1 MSTYFLRNT
10 TENPSL
16 LKSIIGGVL
25 PLALKRHLLY
35 VKHYK
40 RVGNFRNPQLFSEK
54 MQWRII
60 NDRREVLRHTCD
72 KRASKRLALEAG
84 AAVGV
89 EINTPR
95 QLAWSPTSDGAISAL
110 RQLHASGTLPD
121 RWVMKP
127 NHSSGRALAV
137 EGTPDWT
144 MIEEAARA
152 WLAPSRF
159 AGLHWI
165 WPYVTAEAGLLAEEF
180 IPGDQPPI
188 EWQLWIMS
196 GHIEFVVAQQRI
208 ETRIFRSVFDHK
220 WRRMTP
226 WYNREAASLDV
237 TIPPQN
243 WVDIERVALTLG
255 SQWDMIRVDL
265 FEDYRGGVW
274 FSELTPYPQ
283 EGLFSASRDIRA
295 FDEAAGAAW
304 SLPTLSKE
312 ERSGG

>member
-1 MSTYFLRNT
+1 
-10 TENPSL
+10 
-16 LKSIIGGVL
+16 
-25 PLALKRHLLY
+25 
-35 VKHYK
+35 
-40 RVGNFRNPQLFSEK
+40 
-54 MQWRII
+54 
-60 NDRREVLRHTCD
+60 
-72 KRASKRLALEAG
+72 
-84 AAVGV
+84 
-89 EINTPR
+89 
-95 QLAWSPTSDGAISAL
+95 
-110 RQLHASGTLPD
+110 
-121 RWVMKP
+121 MKP

-144 MIEEAARA
+144 MIEEAAHA

-165 WPYVTAEAGLLAEEF
+165 WPYVTAEGGLLAEEF

-196 GHIEFVVAQQRI
+196 GRIEFVVAQQRI
-208 ETRIFRSVFDHK
+208 GARPLRSFFDRTWK
-220 WRRMTP
+220 PVTP
-226 WYNREAASLDV
+226 WYNRAAASLDV
-237 TIPPQN
+237 TIPPKN
-243 WVDIERVALTLG
+243 WETIEHVALTLG

-295 FDEAAGAAW
+295 FNEAAGAAW
-304 SLPTLSKE
+304 SLPTLSKG

>member
-1 MSTYFLRNT
+1 
-10 TENPSL
+10 
-16 LKSIIGGVL
+16 
-25 PLALKRHLLY
+25 
-35 VKHYK
+35 
-40 RVGNFRNPQLFSEK
+40 

-60 NDRREVLRHTCD
+60 NDRREILRHTCD
-72 KRASKRLALEAG
+72 KRASKRLAAETG
-84 AAVGV
+84 AAAGV

-95 QLAWSPTSDGAISAL
+95 QLAWSSTSGGMISVL
-110 RQLHASGTLPD
+110 RQLHASGTLPE

-137 EGTPDWT
+137 EGDPDWT

-180 IPGDQPPI
+180 IPGEQPPI
-188 EWQLWIMS
+188 EWQLWIMR

-208 ETRIFRSVFDHK
+208 GARPQRSIFDRTWKPV
-220 WRRMTP
+220 TP
-226 WYNREAASLDV
+226 WYNREAQPLPLA
-237 TIPPQN
+237 IPPKN
-243 WVDIERVALTLG
+243 WENIERAALALG
-255 SQWDMIRVDL
+255 SEWDMIRVDL
-265 FEDYRGGVW
+265 YEDDRGQLW

-283 EGLFSASRDIRA
+283 EGLISNTESAFR

-304 SLPTLSKE
+304 SLPALSKE
-312 ERSGG
+312 ERAGG